1 MLVLTNADEG
11 QARPDLNVCLATWQA
26 LNRGVEAYIVESDAG
41 RGGRARLRAQS
52 ARARF
57 AR

>member
-1 MLVLTNADEG
+1 MLVLTNADER

-41 RGGRARLRAQS
+41 SRWAPEA
-52 ARARF
+52 
-57 AR
+57 